1 MGVAGPLWQLLVVW
15 SGHVDQHG
23 FCATLGPHTHVF
35 RHSAG
40 LRGSRVL
47 PQAHLAEKA
56 LTMPPITDHPLRYAT
71 VNELHARP
79 FPALGVPS
87 TAVYVAIKEPFA
99 AVNRDREKDRSHL
112 LALLDRHGSPHPQ
125 PGATHFQGPI
135 GRAELKWESHTEFV
149 TYTAFSPGL
158 SKRPFDPADAEL
170 LPEDWLADAPGKR
183 LTSVLIRIEGM
194 PDTEDELFAKLDEW
208 FVPESL
214 AVSRVVDGAAVI
226 AGDFRIDPAGHMRF
240 AVFVKEGTGQ
250 RRVGRIVQ
258 RLCEIETY
266 RAMSM
271 LGLMRSRDL
280 SARLNALDPRLS
292 GLVEGLDNA
301 VPAPEAALHDLLT
314 ISAELESLAVHF
326 SFRFGAT
333 AAYEAIVNQRIE
345 VLREQRI
352 EGRQTFAEFMMR
364 RYDPAMR
371 TVKSAE
377 GRLQSMADRA
387 QRAAELLR
395 TRVDVERSAQNQ
407 KLLESM
413 DKRADLQLR
422 LQRTVEGLS
431 TVAISYYAVNLTA
444 YLAYPLTEPLGLTH
458 GMTMAILT
466 PVIVLAVW
474 LGIRRIRNH
483 LD

>member
-1 MGVAGPLWQLLVVW
+1 
-15 SGHVDQHG
+15 
-23 FCATLGPHTHVF
+23 
-35 RHSAG
+35 
-40 LRGSRVL
+40 
-47 PQAHLAEKA
+47 
-56 LTMPPITDHPLRYAT
+56 MPPIPDHPLRYAT

-79 FPALGVPS
+79 FPALDVPS
-87 TAVYVAIKEPFA
+87 TAVYVAIKEPVQA
-99 AVNRDREKDRSHL
+99 QNRDRSLDRAHL
-112 LALLDRHGSPHPQ
+112 LALLDRHGSAHPQ
-125 PGATHFQGPI
+125 PDATHFQGPI

-158 SKRPFDPADAEL
+158 SKRPFDPADAEVL
-170 LPEDWLADAPGKR
+170 AEDWLSSAPGRR
-183 LTSVLIRIEGM
+183 LTSVMIRVAHM
-194 PDTEDELFAKLDEW
+194 PETEADVLNQLDEW

-240 AVFVKEGTGQ
+240 AVFVRPGTGS

-280 SARLNALDPRLS
+280 SARLNTLDPRLS
-292 GLVEGLDNA
+292 SLVSGLDNA
-301 VPAPEAALHDLLT
+301 EPAPEVALHNLLT
-314 ISAELESLAVHF
+314 ISAELESLAVQF

-371 TVKSAE
+371 TVKSSE
-377 GRLQSMADRA
+377 SRLQGMAERA

-431 TVAISYYAVNLTA
+431 TVAISYYAVNL
-444 YLAYPLTEPLGLTH
+444 LAYVMEPLGHALHLTH
-458 GMTMAILT
+458 GQTMAILT
-466 PVIVLAVW
+466 PIVLVAVW
-474 LGIRRIRNH
+474 FGIRRIRNH

>member
-1 MGVAGPLWQLLVVW
+1 
-15 SGHVDQHG
+15 
-23 FCATLGPHTHVF
+23 
-35 RHSAG
+35 
-40 LRGSRVL
+40 
-47 PQAHLAEKA
+47 
-56 LTMPPITDHPLRYAT
+56 MPNNDHPLRYAT

-79 FPALGVPS
+79 FPALSAPC
-87 TAVYVAIKEPFA
+87 TAVYVAIKEPVGA
-99 AVNRDREKDRSHL
+99 ANRDRARDRAHL
-112 LALLDRHGSPHPQ
+112 LTLLDRNGSAHPQ
-125 PGATHFQGPI
+125 PGATHFSGLI
-135 GRAELKWESHTEFV
+135 GRDELKWESHTEFV
-149 TYTAFSPGL
+149 TYTAFRRTVSD
-158 SKRPFDPADAEL
+158 RPFDPAEAEVF
-170 LPEDWLADAPGKR
+170 PEDWLAVAPGKR
-183 LTSVLIRIEGM
+183 LASVLVRVEVL
-194 PDTEDELFAKLDEW
+194 PEDEGTVLAKVEDW

-214 AVSRVVDGAAVI
+214 AVARVVDGAAIV

-240 AVFVKEGTGQ
+240 AVFVRPGTGK
-250 RRVGRIVQ
+250 RRIGRIVQ
-258 RLCEIETY
+258 RLLEIETY

-271 LGLMRSRDL
+271 LGLIRSRDL

-292 GLVEGLDNA
+292 TLVSGLDDA
-301 VPAPEAALHDLLT
+301 EPAPEAALHDLLT
-314 ISAELESLAVHF
+314 ISAELESLAVQF

-333 AAYEAIVNQRIE
+333 AAYEAIVTQRIE
-345 VLREQRI
+345 VLREARI
-352 EGRQTFAEFMMR
+352 EGRQTFGEFMMR

-377 GRLQSMADRA
+377 LRLQAMAERA

-431 TVAISYYAVNLTA
+431 TVAISYYAVNLAA
-444 YLAYPLTEPLGLTH
+444 YLAYPLTQPLGLTD

-474 LGIRRIRNH
+474 LGVRRIRNH
-483 LD
+483 IG